1 MTMRHT
7 LFSLL
12 GCALMILFG
21 QSANAQTWDFSV
33 LSDTDIA
40 NLNADT
46 DNRLDRLTQLIDHL
60 EPPLRQQI
68 FRLRYLQ
75 GLSYQ
80 EVAHAVGVS
89 KVTVYHHLAQAIEWI
104 KSKLK

>member
-33 LSDTDIA
+33 LSDTD
-40 NLNADT
+40 T
-46 DNRLDRLTQLIDHL
+46 VSYTHL
-60 EPPLRQQI
+60 R
-68 FRLRYLQ
+68 
-75 GLSYQ
+75 
-80 EVAHAVGVS
+80 AHE
-89 KVTVYHHLAQAIEWI
+89 T
-104 KSKLK
+104 